1 MTNQNSNFIDDYH
14 LLNYDVLDSTNEEA
28 KRLALAGGQ
37 HGAVIWSLMQTEG
50 KGRSGNSWHSISG
63 NLHFSLLLRPN
74 VEVQTLPQLSFVT
87 SLAMFRAI
95 RTITDADIL
104 IKWPNDLL
112 LDGKKIA
119 GILLET
125 VITDNNPWVIIG
137 VGVNI
142 EDYPRDTKYPA
153 ISLKESG
160 VEIISA
166 KIVLSRF
173 LNMFES
179 LYDEWCERGFQH
191 IRQQWLAHAAFLHEI
206 ITLQYGEEKLSGE
219 FTSIDEFGQIML
231 RTETGL
237 KILPAGE
244 VCNIRCVTEETKN
257 AARD

>member
-1 MTNQNSNFIDDYH
+1 MNIIQNSHFIDDYH
-14 LLNYDVLDSTNEEA
+14 LLNYDLLDSTNEEA

-50 KGRSGNSWHSISG
+50 KGRGGNSWQSIAG

-74 VEVQTLPQLSFVT
+74 IPVQNLPQLSFVT
-87 SLAMFRAI
+87 SLAIFRAI
-95 RTITDADIL
+95 RTITEADL
-104 IKWPNDLL
+104 AIKWPNDLL
-112 LDGKKIA
+112 LNDKKLA

-125 VITDNNPWVIIG
+125 VIADNQPWVIIG

-142 EDYPRDTKYPA
+142 EDYPREVKYPA
-153 ISLKESG
+153 ISLKEAG

-179 LYDEWCERGFQH
+179 LYDEWIDNGFQH

-206 ITLQYGEEKLSGE
+206 ITLQCGDDILTGE
-219 FTSIDEFGQIML
+219 FTSIDELGQIML

-244 VCNIRCVTEETKN
+244 VQTVRRQMEAE
-257 AARD
+257 